1 MPELP
6 EVEAVRGQLEK
17 FIVGHSVTGVEVKYA
32 KIFEGDSKKLI
43 GAKIV
48 RIRRFAKVLA
58 IDLSNTYSI
67 LVQIKMTGQLIYRGL
82 NLKNPK
88 LSTKVTGGLNGKH
101 THLIIKLDKG
111 GILYYNDVRKF
122 GR

>member
-17 FIVGHSVTGVEVKYA
+17 FIVGHSITGVEVKYA

-88 LSTKVTGGLNGKH
+88 LSTKVTGGLNG
-101 THLIIKLDKG
+101 ILDWF
-111 GILYYNDVRKF
+111 YERKD
-122 GR
+122 